1 LHPPVVISNARTAAI
16 LLGLAVCLPAASAQE
31 PAVPPAQPRA
41 PVAVPDWPIG
51 ARADRDVITPI
62 ELVVQDPEE
71 TQLLQDRAAARVGL
85 IYRLD
90 VSAPAEAARR
100 LERAFFAARE
110 EFRSAAVNQFG
121 RYPVPEFAFEE
132 ERFAKF
138 AESWLTRWNGFPAS
152 PELLKAWAL
161 GDPGRDQLVPLT
173 EMLGHFQGERRIRES
188 TVEPDSGLGLP
199 DVRLVAVERPDTPLT
214 MADVDRAAM
223 NVPRTEFVPLA
234 KARLDLQA
242 QFTEADAK
250 LGRFLAAQLQ
260 PNVIYEETLTREVRR
275 SVVGSISSLDR
286 YRAGQA
292 LVRKGEVVTP
302 AVRAALDQL
311 RAVAPEGVAVIET
324 QPEAAPP
331 ATIVMQEP
339 APWYGGM
346 GTLIA
351 VSILVLALS
360 ILFLARRV
368 HRTHAIVQ
376 HSTALTVMQAERES
390 LPGENPERAQIVE
403 RALRDAAVQ
412 SLYGQRQQLAEQN
425 RQATEKLEDLEAR
438 ISRLQPQIRAKLRAY
453 EDRIAE
459 LEGELAIVRAENREH
474 LREQLEETRRERDEF
489 IADIA

>member
-1 LHPPVVISNARTAAI
+1 VV
-16 LLGLAVCLPAASAQE
+16 
-31 PAVPPAQPRA
+31 
-41 PVAVPDWPIG
+41 VPDWPIG

-71 TQLLQDRAAARVGL
+71 TQLLQDRASARVAL

-90 VSAPAEAARR
+90 MSAPDEAAKR
-100 LERAFFAARE
+100 LERAFFEARE
-110 EFRSAAVNQFG
+110 EFRRSAASQFG
-121 RYPVPEFAFEE
+121 RYPLPAHVFE
-132 ERFAKF
+132 RDGFPKF
-138 AESWLTRWNGFPAS
+138 AEGWTERWNGFPAS
-152 PELLKAWAL
+152 PDLLAAWAA
-161 GDPGRDQLVPLT
+161 GDAGRENLTPLI
-173 EMLGHFQGERRIRES
+173 ELLGHFQSERRIRES

-199 DVRLVAVERPDTPLT
+199 DVRLVAVEKPDTPVT
-214 MADVDRAAM
+214 MADVGKAAVM
-223 NVPRTEFVPLA
+223 VPRTEFIPLA
-234 KARLDLQA
+234 KARLELQA
-242 QFTEADAK
+242 QLPESDAR
-250 LGRFLAAQLQ
+250 LGKFLAAQLQ
-260 PNVIYEETLTREVRR
+260 ANVLYDEVLSREERR
-275 SVVGSISSLDR
+275 SIVGTISSIDR

-292 LVRKGEVVTP
+292 LIRKGEVVTP
-302 AVRAALDQL
+302 AARAALDQL
-311 RAVAPEGVAVIET
+311 RAVAPEGVAVVET
-324 QPEAAPP
+324 LPEAAPP
-331 ATIVMQEP
+331 VTIVMQEP

-376 HSTALTVMQAERES
+376 HSTALTIMQAEREVA
-390 LPGENPERAQIVE
+390 PVNNPERAQIVE

-438 ISRLQPQIRAKLRAY
+438 ISRLQPQIRAKLKAY
-453 EDRIAE
+453 EERISE
-459 LEGELAIVRAENREH
+459 LEGELALVRAENREH

>member
-1 LHPPVVISNARTAAI
+1 MSSSRNAAI
-16 LLGLAVCLPAASAQE
+16 LLAFVACLPGADAQE
-31 PAVPPAQPRA
+31 PAPAPEQPRQ
-41 PVAVPDWPIG
+41 VVVPDWPIG

-71 TQLLQDRAAARVGL
+71 TQLLQDRASARVAL

-90 VSAPAEAARR
+90 MSAPEEAAKR
-100 LERAFFAARE
+100 LERAFFEARE
-110 EFRSAAVNQFG
+110 EFRRSAASQFG
-121 RYPVPEFAFEE
+121 RYPLPAHVFE
-132 ERFAKF
+132 RDGFPKF
-138 AESWLTRWNGFPAS
+138 AESWLERWNGFPPS
-152 PELLKAWAL
+152 MDVLKAWAI
-161 GDPGRDQLVPLT
+161 GDAGREHLT
-173 EMLGHFQGERRIRES
+173 SQIELLGHFQAERRIRES
-188 TVEPDSGLGLP
+188 TVEPDSGLGQP
-199 DVRLVAVERPDTPLT
+199 EVRLVAVEKPDTPVT
-214 MADVDRAAM
+214 MADVEKAAIM
-223 NVPRTEFVPLA
+223 VPRTEFIPLA
-234 KARLDLQA
+234 KARLELQA
-242 QFTEADAK
+242 QLPESEAK
-250 LGRFLAAQLQ
+250 LGKFLAAQLQ
-260 PNVIYEETLTREVRR
+260 ANVLYDEALSREERR
-275 SVVGSISSLDR
+275 AVVGSISSIDR

-292 LVRKGEVVTP
+292 LIRKGEVVTP
-302 AVRAALDQL
+302 AARAALDQL
-311 RAVAPEGVAVIET
+311 RAVAPEGVAVVET
-324 QPEAAPP
+324 LPEAAPP

-376 HSTALTVMQAERES
+376 HSTALTIMQAEREVA
-390 LPGENPERAQIVE
+390 PGVNPERAQIVE

-438 ISRLQPQIRAKLRAY
+438 ISRLQPQIRAKLKAY
-453 EDRIAE
+453 EERISE
-459 LEGELAIVRAENREH
+459 LEGELALVRSENREH

>member
-1 LHPPVVISNARTAAI
+1 VKSTARSAAI
-16 LLGLAVCLPAASAQE
+16 LLGLAASLPAAIAQE
-31 PAVPPAQPRA
+31 PAVLAAPGQVRPAL
-41 PVAVPDWPIG
+41 VPDWPIG

-71 TQLLQDRAAARVGL
+71 TQLLQDRAAARVAL

-90 VSAPAEAARR
+90 MSAPTEAAKR
-100 LERAFFAARE
+100 LERAFFEARE
-110 EFRSAAVNQFG
+110 HFRSSAANQFG
-121 RYPVPEFAFEE
+121 RYPVPEFAFKGDLFSN
-132 ERFAKF
+132 FA
-138 AESWLTRWNGFPAS
+138 ASWLAKWNGFPAS

-161 GDPGRDQLVPLT
+161 GDAGREQLTPLV
-173 EMLGHFQGERRIRES
+173 ELLGHFQSGRRIRES
-188 TVEPDSGLGLP
+188 TVEPDSGLGQP

-214 MADVDRAAM
+214 MADVERAAV
-223 NVPRTEFVPLA
+223 NVPRTEFVPIA

-242 QFTEADAK
+242 QLPDQDAK
-250 LGRFLAAQLQ
+250 LGRFLAAQLRA
-260 PNVIYEETLTREVRR
+260 NVIFDEALTREERR
-275 SVVGSISSLDR
+275 AIVGSISSIDR
-286 YRAGQA
+286 YRSGQA
-292 LVRKGEVVTP
+292 LIRKGEVVTP

-311 RAVAPEGVAVIET
+311 RAIAPEGISVIET
-324 QPEAAPP
+324 QPESAPST
-331 ATIVMQEP
+331 TIVMQEP

-351 VSILVLALS
+351 VSILVLALA

-376 HSTALTVMQAERES
+376 HSTALTVMQAEREGS
-390 LPGENPERAQIVE
+390 PAGNPERAQIVE

-412 SLYGQRQQLAEQN
+412 SLYGQRQELARQN

-453 EDRIAE
+453 EDRISE

-474 LREQLEETRRERDEF
+474 LREQLEDTRRERDEF

>member
-1 LHPPVVISNARTAAI
+1 VISTARSAAI
-16 LLGLAVCLPAASAQE
+16 LFAAVACLPGADAQE
-31 PAVPPAQPRA
+31 TAPTQSRA

-71 TQLLQDRAAARVGL
+71 TQLLQDRATARVAL

-90 VSAPAEAARR
+90 VSAPAEAAKR
-100 LERAFFAARE
+100 LERGFFAARE
-110 EFRSAAVNQFG
+110 EFRSAAANQFG
-121 RYPVPEFAFEE
+121 RYPVPDFAFEGDQ
-132 ERFAKF
+132 FAKF
-138 AESWLTRWNGFPAS
+138 AASWLSRWNGFPAT
-152 PELLKAWAL
+152 PGLLKAWAV
-161 GDPGRDQLVPLT
+161 GENGRDQLVPLT
-173 EMLGHFQGERRIRES
+173 EMLAHFQGERRIRES
-188 TVEPDSGLGLP
+188 TVEPDSGLGQP
-199 DVRLVAVERPDTPLT
+199 EVRLVAVERPDTPLT
-214 MADVDRAAM
+214 MADVDKAAV
-223 NVPRTEFVPLA
+223 NVPRTEFIPLA

-242 QFTEADAK
+242 QFPEADAR
-250 LGRFLAAQLQ
+250 LGRFVAAQLQ
-260 PNVIYEETLTREVRR
+260 ANVIYEETLTREVRR
-275 SVVGSISSLDR
+275 AVVGSISSLDR

-292 LVRKGEVVTP
+292 LVRSGEIVTP

-311 RAVAPEGVAVIET
+311 RAVAPEGVAVVET
-324 QPEAAPP
+324 LPVAAPP

-351 VSILVLALS
+351 VSILVLALA

-390 LPGENPERAQIVE
+390 PPGGNPERAQIVE

-438 ISRLQPQIRAKLRAY
+438 ISRLQPQIRAKLKAY
-453 EDRIAE
+453 EERINE
-459 LEGELAIVRAENREH
+459 LEGELAIVRAENRER
-474 LREQLEETRRERDEF
+474 LREQLEDTRRERDEF
-489 IADIA
+489 LADIA